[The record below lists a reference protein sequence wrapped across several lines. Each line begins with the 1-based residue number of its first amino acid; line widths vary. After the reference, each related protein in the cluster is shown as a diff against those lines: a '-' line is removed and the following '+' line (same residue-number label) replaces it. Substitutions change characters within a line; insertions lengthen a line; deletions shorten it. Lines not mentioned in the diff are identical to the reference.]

1 MAKNKTTN
9 YIFKILP
16 EEEQKLLEALVKY
29 GSVKIGKFGIFE
41 LRQIKE
47 RKGWN
52 PKTKQAKV
60 NPAYIKIAF
69 RALTKSKE
77 YVNSTKVDTTK

>member
-9 YIFKILP
+9 YIFKIMP

-41 LRQIKE
+41 LRHIKE

-60 NPAYIKIAF
+60 NAAYIKIAF
-69 RALTKSKE
+69 RPLTKSKE
-77 YVNSTKVDTTK
+77 YVNNTKVDTTK